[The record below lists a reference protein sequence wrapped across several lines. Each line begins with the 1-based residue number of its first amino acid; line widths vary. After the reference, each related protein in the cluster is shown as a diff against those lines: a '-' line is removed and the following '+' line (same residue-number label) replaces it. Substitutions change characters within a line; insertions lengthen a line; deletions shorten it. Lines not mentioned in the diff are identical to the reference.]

1 MWKLICVIL
10 ICCVFILGVIKVI
23 QMIKNKQNSTYSI
36 VLFSISLITVTTV
49 FLLIV
54 FKDGNFYHER
64 TQAYTSPTQEEIN
77 KKIKDMEA
85 KKIKEAVD
93 KSSPYIPKVVYMT
106 YHDIEGIPPM
116 VLENI
121 KKYCK
126 GYTIEIHGDQ
136 SCEDFLYEYFG
147 PNAMQLFREI
157 KLGAHKADFWR
168 YCILYAKGGY
178 YFDIKTDFKKHIS
191 DIFNNQGK
199 KSWFTVISKREEEI
213 YNGII
218 GTPPKNPILWS
229 ALQVFYTTPQPPNYH
244 YYLARLYSF
253 IQNTCQEP
261 LHPGV
266 NSQNN
271 GWSCTLFK
279 EHCVKGNDR
288 YGLDCV
294 IKNGTDKIFN
304 VRYKDFPWPPSNVKD
319 SIKLLR
325 INPNGEEALKDKNKS
340 EIAIVSSLPWHFEC
354 NGFLLDMTRDK
365 YNIHVYSH
373 PDSLGYIDFFH
384 KNYNFKSFLLE
395 FSNLD
400 DKLYKNI
407 IKLTSS
413 DPYVVNDTSKLV
425 HIQHT
430 LEDYDEPTQKAHK
443 TIVLSP
449 LVIRPL
455 ITNKTVRV
463 QNAQNITSIF
473 EGENAE
479 HRKNQIIIIGGWKDG
494 PLNEIIS
501 NFNYNIIMVRR
512 KPRDIDKK
520 WCKNPHVTCM
530 YSPSTSKLLELIK
543 DSKFIFIH
551 RKEDRFSGAIAL
563 ALSFHVPMI
572 MDSAQA
578 SVYDFPRFEY
588 SKNVSELAP
597 VINNI
602 TDCEYKSFLDSL
614 SQYVSEKR
622 KYNWENVD
630 QLLGLDQYREP
641 RLRHPLTE
649 IEAREE
655 QSKYRPRI
663 STIHNEKGKVVG
675 SQNQSPLG
683 IHGVDQIWIINLK
696 GSLRREENMRTQMKK
711 IDPNYLE
718 GKHFRFIRPMNF
730 SAGDITI
737 EKCIEEGLVPSS
749 PDSVDSNLYTVDD
762 DGNKKWNLGTI
773 SLSLISYYIYALA
786 HKENKQILV
795 LEDNIKI
802 LHDDFKQKLNNWM
815 LSLPNDDWSIIDLHA
830 TGLGMGQGT
839 VKLKNSQKF
848 ECLSYEK
855 CKEYYESLKNRYD
868 LEETEYR
875 PRIRDTDV
883 YIGCNEGR
891 GAKAFIIKP
900 STIFFIPSLPV
911 TQPADGMK
919 NHPSG
924 YWNNGIGFVTNINL
938 IGIRGDIPSDRKL
951 IDSGSIQLHP
961 LEEREVENILDT
973 IKEFET
979 IQNSRGR
986 VDGFLYKNN
995 FLPSLYNLNY
1005 T

>member
-10 ICCVFILGVIKVI
+10 ICCIFILGVIKVI
-23 QMIKNKQNSTYSI
+23 HMIKNKKQNNTYSI

-64 TQAYTSPTQEEIN
+64 TQAYTSPTQEEID
-77 KKIKDMEA
+77 KKIKDTEA
-85 KKIKEAVD
+85 KKIQEKVD
-93 KSSPYIPKVVYMT
+93 QSSPYIPKVVYMT

-191 DIFNNQGK
+191 DIFNKQDK

-218 GTPPKNPILWS
+218 ATPPKNPILWS
-229 ALQVFYTTPQPPNYH
+229 ALQVFYVTPQPPNYH

-279 EHCVKGNDR
+279 EY

-294 IKNGTDKIFN
+294 IKNGTDTIFN
-304 VRYKDFPWPPSNVKD
+304 VRYKDFPWSASNSND
-319 SIKLLR
+319 SIKILR
-325 INPNGEEALKDKNKS
+325 INPNGEEVVKDKNKPD
-340 EIAIVSSLPWHFEC
+340 IAIVSSFPHHFEC
-354 NGFLLDMTRDK
+354 IGFLLDMTKDK
-365 YNIHVYSH
+365 YNIHVYSP
-373 PDSLGYIDFFH
+373 PDPFEYIDIFH
-384 KNYNFKSFLLE
+384 KNYDFKSFLLE
-395 FSNLD
+395 FSNLNE
-400 DKLYKNI
+400 KLYKNI
-407 IKLTSS
+407 IKLSS
-413 DPYVVNDTSKLV
+413 NDPYAVKDTSKLV
-425 HIQHT
+425 HIQHGLT
-430 LEDYDEPTQKAHK
+430 DYDKPTQKAHK

-455 ITNKTVRV
+455 NKNKPLRI

-479 HRKNQIIIIGGWKDG
+479 HRKNQIIIVGEWEDG

-501 NFNYNIIMVRR
+501 SFDCNIIMIRR
-512 KPRDIDKK
+512 NPRNIDKN
-520 WCKNPHVTCM
+520 WCKNPHVTCL
-530 YSPSTSKLLELIK
+530 YSPSTSKLSELLK
-543 DSKFIFIH
+543 VSKFTFIH

-597 VINNI
+597 MINNV
-602 TDCEYKSFLDSL
+602 TDYEYKSFLDSL

-622 KYNWENVD
+622 KYNRENVD
-630 QLLGLDQYREP
+630 QLLGLG
-641 RLRHPLTE
+641 
-649 IEAREE
+649 
-655 QSKYRPRI
+655 
-663 STIHNEKGKVVG
+663 ST
-675 SQNQSPLG
+675 
-683 IHGVDQIWIINLK
+683 
-696 GSLRREENMRTQMKK
+696 
-711 IDPNYLE
+711 
-718 GKHFRFIRPMNF
+718 
-730 SAGDITI
+730 DI
-737 EKCIEEGLVPSS
+737 
-749 PDSVDSNLYTVDD
+749 
-762 DGNKKWNLGTI
+762 
-773 SLSLISYYIYALA
+773 LST
-786 HKENKQILV
+786 
-795 LEDNIKI
+795 
-802 LHDDFKQKLNNWM
+802 F
-815 LSLPNDDWSIIDLHA
+815 
-830 TGLGMGQGT
+830 
-839 VKLKNSQKF
+839 
-848 ECLSYEK
+848 
-855 CKEYYESLKNRYD
+855 
-868 LEETEYR
+868 
-875 PRIRDTDV
+875 
-883 YIGCNEGR
+883 
-891 GAKAFIIKP
+891 
-900 STIFFIPSLPV
+900 
-911 TQPADGMK
+911 
-919 NHPSG
+919 
-924 YWNNGIGFVTNINL
+924 
-938 IGIRGDIPSDRKL
+938 
-951 IDSGSIQLHP
+951 
-961 LEEREVENILDT
+961 
-973 IKEFET
+973 
-979 IQNSRGR
+979 
-986 VDGFLYKNN
+986 
-995 FLPSLYNLNY
+995 
-1005 T
+1005 